1 MKKLLLTSFAVF
13 VLLLISLSVAF
24 AQNSVGPA
32 LDIIKPSTG
41 VSIAPYQGD
50 TFLGQNH
57 SYSVVFRGNGEAI
70 VSLRVS
76 MGNSTDSTIKELNLR
91 VPKVQASGIY
101 AFQIFKEKQ
110 CIRYE
115 QSTYNPETR
124 SYPSPICAEYQEP
137 NYYNDYYYYNAK
149 YKKADY
155 EYKNDTLTVK
165 LPSPIEVSK
174 SGAVFIYFR
183 AAGYAKKD
191 FWGAYNYTFETL
203 QAEDAIN
210 SLNIGLST
218 DSDLFMKGVKGE
230 VNYRF
235 NDVAPQVAKLGIGG
249 GEAGVANSALDSYI
263 NQIGSGQIYKSASN
277 LMPLESYKV
286 TGSYAKSRG
295 ALYGK
300 EILIGVIS
308 FIVVIVLVIA
318 AVVFIYKMLRKNPVS
333 IKKDEKMDL
342 KEKPVSPTSNGK
354 MFVAVT
360 LIGFVTSLLMT
371 VYTILVVILGAVII
385 KNVDYSYQSLIGI
398 VLVIIS
404 ILIYLLLV
412 TAPGV
417 LIGVKKGVGWGLG
430 AVVSTVLWLIFW
442 IIIIFLGLFLFGRG
456 GGLYQI
462 LGLVTPGPVMY

>member
-1 MKKLLLTSFAVF
+1 VKKILLTSFAVF
-13 VLLLISLSVAF
+13 VLLLISLSVTL
-24 AQNSVGPA
+24 AQNTTQPY
-32 LDIIKPSTG
+32 LDLVKPSTG

-76 MGNSTDSTIKELNLR
+76 LGNSGDSPLKELNLR
-91 VPKVQASGIY
+91 VPRVQASGIY
-101 AFQIFKEKQ
+101 VFQIFKEKQ
-110 CIRYE
+110 CVRYE
-115 QSTYNPETR
+115 QTVYNPLTR
-124 SYPSPICAEYQEP
+124 SYPTPVCAEYQEP

-165 LPSPIEVSK
+165 LPSPIEVGK
-174 SGAVFIYFR
+174 SGAAFIYFR
-183 AAGYAKKD
+183 AVGYAKKD

-203 QAEDAIN
+203 QAEEAIN

-235 NDVAPQVAKLGIGG
+235 NDVAPTVMKLGVGG
-249 GEAGVANSALDSYI
+249 GESGVANSALDSYI

-286 TGSYAKSRG
+286 EGSYAKSRG

-300 EILIGVIS
+300 EILIGITS
-308 FIVVIVLVIA
+308 LLVVTALVIA
-318 AVVFIYKMLRKNPVS
+318 AIVLIYRML
-333 IKKDEKMDL
+333 KKSTEVTKKEENL
-342 KEKPVSPTSNGK
+342 AIKEKPVASTSNGK
-354 MFVAVT
+354 MFATVT
-360 LIGFVTSLLMT
+360 LIGFVVSLVMT
-371 VYTILVVILGAVII
+371 VYTALVVILGAVII

-412 TAPGV
+412 LAPGV

-430 AVVSTVLWLIFW
+430 VVISIVMWLIFW
-442 IIIIFLGLFLFGRG
+442 VIIVFLGLFLFGRG
-456 GGLYQI
+456 SGLYQI
-462 LGLVTPGPVMY
+462 LGLITPTPMY